1 MCKRIVVVLMPWA
14 ILFAMT
20 GGVVSAQDVLSQP
33 LSKYAGP
40 PLKPLTAAAPT
51 NPGDK
56 EYIPTGNLCALMHAW
71 EKATGHE
78 LKLGEPIEVPEWRQ
92 MVIAGGSTG
101 WVWVPARTQYWEF
114 NGKALFF
121 GPMPDNKD
129 VPKNRGTGCCNPVG
143 EGFIPNP
150 EPVVAQPESQ
160 PAPSVVVPPIVT
172 APEAK
177 SEPIRP
183 LPAVP
188 QPTWRIDHNKVIIN
202 TTVVVKKSSWWT
214 RHWYV
219 PVLIVAVAGG
229 GGYAAAHGKGNTTN
243 TTIVNSSCPSC
254 TGGPPSVTPGGPGH

>member
-1 MCKRIVVVLMPWA
+1 MFQRIVAPFLSWMLIA
-14 ILFAMT
+14 TT
-20 GGVVSAQDVLSQP
+20 GGVLSAQELKQP
-33 LSKYAGP
+33 VANYAGP
-40 PLKPLTAAAPT
+40 QLKPLAAAAPT

-150 EPVVAQPESQ
+150 EPATAPLEPQ
-160 PAPSVVVPPIVT
+160 PAPPAAVQP
-172 APEAK
+172 AK
-177 SEPIRP
+177 PEPIRT
-183 LPAVP
+183 LPP
-188 QPTWRIDHNKVIIN
+188 QPTWRADHNTFNVNIDNSIKVEQH
-202 TTVVVKKSSWWT
+202 VVIKKG
-214 RHWYV
+214 HGKAYV
-219 PVLIVAVAGG
+219 IAVAIVGAVAVGVVEAT
-229 GGYAAAHGKGNTTN
+229 HKKGSTPTT
-243 TTIVNSSCPSC
+243 TTTCASCY
-254 TGGPPSVTPGGPGH
+254 GGPPSTTPGGPGH